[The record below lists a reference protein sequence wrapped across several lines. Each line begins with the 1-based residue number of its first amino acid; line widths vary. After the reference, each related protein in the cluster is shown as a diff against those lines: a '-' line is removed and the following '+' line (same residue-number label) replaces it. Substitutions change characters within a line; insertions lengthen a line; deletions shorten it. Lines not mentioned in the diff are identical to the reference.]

1 MESPKIDYIQSKDN
15 KTIKHIISLQQR
27 KYRQKFG
34 EYTVEGIR
42 AVTDIGKKDCLRSI
56 LIRES
61 KRSELEPLVQKGFT
75 VSSVYVVQD
84 PIFDKIEHSVNGQGI
99 LGIAKKCVNDLHS
112 LIVEDGLYVA
122 LDGVQDPGN
131 LGTIIRTAVAA
142 GVKGI
147 FLMKGTVDPF
157 NDKTVRSTMS
167 ALHKIPLYEDITLSL
182 LHDMVTES
190 NMTTY
195 VTALEHSNPYHTV
208 RYAKRTMLVLGNEGN
223 GVTPEVMNLCT
234 NRIMIPMYGD
244 AKLVEWACKSY
255 LGEIVEAGAKVLL
268 YKAGFN
274 HSKLLVSDDYFCTC
288 GSTNIDFRSFE
299 NNFECN
305 IFFYDKDLALR
316 IKEIYLNDEKDCVD
330 IEEIRDYTHRSFA
343 TRLWE
348 SIVRLLSPLL

>member
-42 AVTDIGKKDCLRSI
+42 AVTDIGKKDFLRSI

-112 LIVEDGLYVA
+112 FIVEDGLYVA

-142 GVKGI
+142 GAKGI
-147 FLMKGTVDPF
+147 FLLKGTVDPY
-157 NDKTVRSTMS
+157 NEKCVRSTMS
-167 ALHKIPLYEDITLSL
+167 ALCNIPIFEDVTLSEFY
-182 LHDMVTES
+182 DFIKDNTIK
-190 NMTTY
+190 TY
-195 VTALEHSNPYHTV
+195 VTSLENAKPYHTIS
-208 RYAKRTMLVLGNEGN
+208 YPKRTMIILGNEGN
-223 GVTPEVMNLCT
+223 GVSREIIEMCDQAIT
-234 NRIMIPMYGD
+234 IPMYGD
-244 AKLVEWACKSY
+244 IESLNVSIAAALCMY
-255 LGEIVEAGAKVLL
+255 KVREQ
-268 YKAGFN
+268 
-274 HSKLLVSDDYFCTC
+274 
-288 GSTNIDFRSFE
+288 I
-299 NNFECN
+299 
-305 IFFYDKDLALR
+305 
-316 IKEIYLNDEKDCVD
+316 
-330 IEEIRDYTHRSFA
+330 
-343 TRLWE
+343 
-348 SIVRLLSPLL
+348 

>member
-42 AVTDIGKKDCLRSI
+42 AVTDIGKKDFLRSI

-84 PIFDKIEHSVNGQGI
+84 PIFDKVDNTVNGQGVV
-99 LGIAKKCVNDLHS
+99 A
-112 LIVEDGLYVA
+112 IVSKPKYDMESIHIDDGLYIT

-157 NDKTVRSTMS
+157 NDKTVRSTMR
-167 ALHKIPLYEDITLSL
+167 ALHKIPLYEDITLSM
-182 LHDMVTES
+182 LHDIVAES

-195 VTALEHSNPYHTV
+195 VTALENSEHYHSVN
-208 RYAKRTMLVLGNEGN
+208 YAKRTMLVLGNEGN

-244 AKLVEWACKSY
+244 IESLNVSVAAALCM
-255 LGEIVEAGAKVLL
+255 
-268 YKAGFN
+268 YKAQEQ
-274 HSKLLVSDDYFCTC
+274 LMC
-288 GSTNIDFRSFE
+288 
-299 NNFECN
+299 
-305 IFFYDKDLALR
+305 
-316 IKEIYLNDEKDCVD
+316 
-330 IEEIRDYTHRSFA
+330 
-343 TRLWE
+343 
-348 SIVRLLSPLL
+348 

>member
-61 KRSELEPLVQKGFT
+61 KRSELEPLVEKGVT

-142 GVKGI
+142 GAKGI
-147 FLMKGTVDPF
+147 FLLKGTVDPY
-157 NDKTVRSTMS
+157 NEKCVRSTMS
-167 ALHKIPLYEDITLSL
+167 ALCNIPIFEDVTLSEFY
-182 LHDMVTES
+182 DFIKDNTIK
-190 NMTTY
+190 TY
-195 VTALEHSNPYHTV
+195 VTSLENAKPYHTIS
-208 RYAKRTMLVLGNEGN
+208 YAKRTMIILGNEGN
-223 GVTPEVMNLCT
+223 GVSREIIEMCDQAIT
-234 NRIMIPMYGD
+234 IPMYGD
-244 AKLVEWACKSY
+244 IESLNVSIAAALCMY
-255 LGEIVEAGAKVLL
+255 KVREQ
-268 YKAGFN
+268 
-274 HSKLLVSDDYFCTC
+274 
-288 GSTNIDFRSFE
+288 I
-299 NNFECN
+299 
-305 IFFYDKDLALR
+305 
-316 IKEIYLNDEKDCVD
+316 
-330 IEEIRDYTHRSFA
+330 
-343 TRLWE
+343 
-348 SIVRLLSPLL
+348 

>member
-42 AVTDIGKKDCLRSI
+42 AVTDIGKKDFLRSI

-142 GVKGI
+142 GGKGI
-147 FLMKGTVDPF
+147 FLLKGTVDPY
-157 NDKTVRSTMS
+157 NEKCVRSTMS
-167 ALHKIPLYEDITLSL
+167 ALCNIPIFEDVTLSEFY
-182 LHDMVTES
+182 DFIKDNTIK
-190 NMTTY
+190 TY
-195 VTALEHSNPYHTV
+195 VTSLENAKPYHTIS
-208 RYAKRTMLVLGNEGN
+208 YPKRTMIILGNEGN
-223 GVTPEVMNLCT
+223 GVSREIIEMCDQAIT
-234 NRIMIPMYGD
+234 IPMYGD
-244 AKLVEWACKSY
+244 IESLNVSIAAALCMY
-255 LGEIVEAGAKVLL
+255 KVREQ
-268 YKAGFN
+268 
-274 HSKLLVSDDYFCTC
+274 
-288 GSTNIDFRSFE
+288 I
-299 NNFECN
+299 
-305 IFFYDKDLALR
+305 
-316 IKEIYLNDEKDCVD
+316 
-330 IEEIRDYTHRSFA
+330 
-343 TRLWE
+343 
-348 SIVRLLSPLL
+348 

>member
-61 KRSELEPLVQKGFT
+61 KRSELEPLVEKGFT

-142 GVKGI
+142 GAKGI
-147 FLMKGTVDPF
+147 FLLKGTVDPY
-157 NDKTVRSTMS
+157 NEKCVRSTMS
-167 ALHKIPLYEDITLSL
+167 ALCNIPMFEDVTLSEFY
-182 LHDMVTES
+182 DFIKDNTIK
-190 NMTTY
+190 TY
-195 VTALEHSNPYHTV
+195 VTSLENAKPYHTIS
-208 RYAKRTMLVLGNEGN
+208 YAKRTMIILGNEGN
-223 GVTPEVMNLCT
+223 GVSREIIEMCDQAIT
-234 NRIMIPMYGD
+234 IPMYGD
-244 AKLVEWACKSY
+244 IESLNVSIAAALCMY
-255 LGEIVEAGAKVLL
+255 KVREQ
-268 YKAGFN
+268 
-274 HSKLLVSDDYFCTC
+274 
-288 GSTNIDFRSFE
+288 I
-299 NNFECN
+299 
-305 IFFYDKDLALR
+305 
-316 IKEIYLNDEKDCVD
+316 
-330 IEEIRDYTHRSFA
+330 
-343 TRLWE
+343 
-348 SIVRLLSPLL
+348 

>member
-1 MESPKIDYIQSKDN
+1 MGVSMEYIQSKDN
-15 KTIKHIISLQQR
+15 KTIKRIISLGQR
-27 KYRQKFG
+27 KNRQIVPKF
-34 EYTVEGIR
+34 I
-42 AVTDIGKKDCLRSI
+42 A
-56 LIRES
+56 
-61 KRSELEPLVQKGFT
+61 
-75 VSSVYVVQD
+75 QD
-84 PIFDKIEHSVNGQGI
+84 PIFDKVDNTVNGQGVV
-99 LGIAKKCVNDLHS
+99 A
-112 LIVEDGLYVA
+112 IVSKPKYDMESIHIDDGLYIT

-244 AKLVEWACKSY
+244 MESLNVSVAAALCMY
-255 LGEIVEAGAKVLL
+255 KVQEQLM
-268 YKAGFN
+268 
-274 HSKLLVSDDYFCTC
+274 
-288 GSTNIDFRSFE
+288 
-299 NNFECN
+299 
-305 IFFYDKDLALR
+305 
-316 IKEIYLNDEKDCVD
+316 
-330 IEEIRDYTHRSFA
+330 
-343 TRLWE
+343 
-348 SIVRLLSPLL
+348 P

>member
-61 KRSELEPLVQKGFT
+61 KRSELEPLVQKGVT

-112 LIVEDGLYVA
+112 FIVEDGLYVA

-142 GVKGI
+142 GAKGI
-147 FLMKGTVDPF
+147 FLLKGTVDPY
-157 NDKTVRSTMS
+157 NEKCVRSTMS
-167 ALHKIPLYEDITLSL
+167 ALCNIPIFEDVTLSEFY
-182 LHDMVTES
+182 DFIKDNTIK
-190 NMTTY
+190 TY
-195 VTALEHSNPYHTV
+195 VTSLENAKPYHTIS
-208 RYAKRTMLVLGNEGN
+208 YAKRTMIILGNEGN
-223 GVTPEVMNLCT
+223 GVSREIIEMCDQAIT
-234 NRIMIPMYGD
+234 IPMYGD
-244 AKLVEWACKSY
+244 IESLNVSIAAALCMY
-255 LGEIVEAGAKVLL
+255 KVREQ
-268 YKAGFN
+268 
-274 HSKLLVSDDYFCTC
+274 
-288 GSTNIDFRSFE
+288 I
-299 NNFECN
+299 
-305 IFFYDKDLALR
+305 
-316 IKEIYLNDEKDCVD
+316 
-330 IEEIRDYTHRSFA
+330 
-343 TRLWE
+343 
-348 SIVRLLSPLL
+348 

>member
-42 AVTDIGKKDCLRSI
+42 AVTDIGKKEFLRSI

-112 LIVEDGLYVA
+112 LIVKDGLYVA

-142 GVKGI
+142 GAKGI
-147 FLMKGTVDPF
+147 FLLKGTVDPY
-157 NDKTVRSTMS
+157 NEKCVRSTMS
-167 ALHKIPLYEDITLSL
+167 ALCNIPIFEDVTLSEFY
-182 LHDMVTES
+182 DFIKDNTIK
-190 NMTTY
+190 TY
-195 VTALEHSNPYHTV
+195 VTSLENAKPYHTIS
-208 RYAKRTMLVLGNEGN
+208 YPKRTMIILGNEGN
-223 GVTPEVMNLCT
+223 GVSREIIEMCDQTIT
-234 NRIMIPMYGD
+234 IPMYGD
-244 AKLVEWACKSY
+244 IESLNVSVAAALCMY
-255 LGEIVEAGAKVLL
+255 KVREQ
-268 YKAGFN
+268 
-274 HSKLLVSDDYFCTC
+274 
-288 GSTNIDFRSFE
+288 I
-299 NNFECN
+299 
-305 IFFYDKDLALR
+305 
-316 IKEIYLNDEKDCVD
+316 
-330 IEEIRDYTHRSFA
+330 
-343 TRLWE
+343 
-348 SIVRLLSPLL
+348 

>member
-34 EYTVEGIR
+34 EYMVEGIR

-61 KRSELEPLVQKGFT
+61 KRSELEPLVEKGLT

-142 GVKGI
+142 GAKGI
-147 FLMKGTVDPF
+147 FLLKGTVDPY
-157 NDKTVRSTMS
+157 NEKCVRSTMS
-167 ALHKIPLYEDITLSL
+167 ALCNIPIFEDVTLSEFY
-182 LHDMVTES
+182 DFIKDNTIK
-190 NMTTY
+190 TY
-195 VTALEHSNPYHTV
+195 VTSLENAKPYHTIL
-208 RYAKRTMLVLGNEGN
+208 YPKRTMIILGNEGN
-223 GVTPEVMNLCT
+223 GVSREIIEMCDQAIT
-234 NRIMIPMYGD
+234 IPMYGD
-244 AKLVEWACKSY
+244 IESLNVSIAAALCMY
-255 LGEIVEAGAKVLL
+255 KVREQ
-268 YKAGFN
+268 
-274 HSKLLVSDDYFCTC
+274 
-288 GSTNIDFRSFE
+288 I
-299 NNFECN
+299 
-305 IFFYDKDLALR
+305 
-316 IKEIYLNDEKDCVD
+316 
-330 IEEIRDYTHRSFA
+330 
-343 TRLWE
+343 
-348 SIVRLLSPLL
+348 

>member
-61 KRSELEPLVQKGFT
+61 KRSELEPLVQKDFT

-142 GVKGI
+142 GAKGI
-147 FLMKGTVDPF
+147 FLLKGTVDPY
-157 NDKTVRSTMS
+157 NEKCVRSTMS
-167 ALHKIPLYEDITLSL
+167 ALCNIPIFEDVTLSEFY
-182 LHDMVTES
+182 DFIKDNTIK
-190 NMTTY
+190 TY
-195 VTALEHSNPYHTV
+195 VTSLENAKPYHTIS
-208 RYAKRTMLVLGNEGN
+208 YPKRTMIILGNEGN
-223 GVTPEVMNLCT
+223 GVSREIIEMCDQTIT
-234 NRIMIPMYGD
+234 IPMYGD
-244 AKLVEWACKSY
+244 IESLNVSIAAALCMY
-255 LGEIVEAGAKVLL
+255 KVREQ
-268 YKAGFN
+268 
-274 HSKLLVSDDYFCTC
+274 
-288 GSTNIDFRSFE
+288 I
-299 NNFECN
+299 
-305 IFFYDKDLALR
+305 
-316 IKEIYLNDEKDCVD
+316 
-330 IEEIRDYTHRSFA
+330 
-343 TRLWE
+343 
-348 SIVRLLSPLL
+348 

>member
-42 AVTDIGKKDCLRSI
+42 AVTDIGIKDFLRSI

-142 GVKGI
+142 GAKGI
-147 FLMKGTVDPF
+147 FLLKGTVDPY
-157 NDKTVRSTMS
+157 NEKCVRSTMS
-167 ALHKIPLYEDITLSL
+167 ALCNIPIFEDVTLSEFY
-182 LHDMVTES
+182 DFIKDNTIK
-190 NMTTY
+190 TY
-195 VTALEHSNPYHTV
+195 VTSLENAKPYHTIS
-208 RYAKRTMLVLGNEGN
+208 YPKRTMIILGNEGN
-223 GVTPEVMNLCT
+223 GVSREIIEMCDQAIT
-234 NRIMIPMYGD
+234 IPMYGD
-244 AKLVEWACKSY
+244 IESLNVSIAAALCMY
-255 LGEIVEAGAKVLL
+255 KVREQ
-268 YKAGFN
+268 
-274 HSKLLVSDDYFCTC
+274 
-288 GSTNIDFRSFE
+288 I
-299 NNFECN
+299 
-305 IFFYDKDLALR
+305 
-316 IKEIYLNDEKDCVD
+316 
-330 IEEIRDYTHRSFA
+330 
-343 TRLWE
+343 
-348 SIVRLLSPLL
+348 

>member
-34 EYTVEGIR
+34 EYMVEGIR

-61 KRSELEPLVQKGFT
+61 KRSELEPLVEKGVT

-142 GVKGI
+142 GAKGI
-147 FLMKGTVDPF
+147 FLLKGTVDPY
-157 NDKTVRSTMS
+157 NEKCVRSTMS
-167 ALHKIPLYEDITLSL
+167 ALCNIPIFEDVTLSEFY
-182 LHDMVTES
+182 DFIKDNTIK
-190 NMTTY
+190 TY
-195 VTALEHSNPYHTV
+195 VTSLENAKPYHTIS
-208 RYAKRTMLVLGNEGN
+208 YAKRTMIILGNEGN
-223 GVTPEVMNLCT
+223 GVSREIIEMCDQAIT
-234 NRIMIPMYGD
+234 IPMYGD
-244 AKLVEWACKSY
+244 IESLNVSIAAALCMY
-255 LGEIVEAGAKVLL
+255 KVREQ
-268 YKAGFN
+268 
-274 HSKLLVSDDYFCTC
+274 
-288 GSTNIDFRSFE
+288 I
-299 NNFECN
+299 
-305 IFFYDKDLALR
+305 
-316 IKEIYLNDEKDCVD
+316 
-330 IEEIRDYTHRSFA
+330 
-343 TRLWE
+343 
-348 SIVRLLSPLL
+348 

>member
-42 AVTDIGKKDCLRSI
+42 AVTDIGKKDFLRSI

-142 GVKGI
+142 GAKGI
-147 FLMKGTVDPF
+147 FLLKGTVDPY
-157 NDKTVRSTMS
+157 NEKCVRSTMS
-167 ALHKIPLYEDITLSL
+167 ALCNIPIFEDVTLSEFY
-182 LHDMVTES
+182 DFIKDNTIK
-190 NMTTY
+190 TY
-195 VTALEHSNPYHTV
+195 VTSLENAKPYHTIS
-208 RYAKRTMLVLGNEGN
+208 YAKRTMVILGNEGN
-223 GVTPEVMNLCT
+223 GVSKEIIEMCDQAIT
-234 NRIMIPMYGD
+234 IPMYGD
-244 AKLVEWACKSY
+244 IESLNVSIAAALCMY
-255 LGEIVEAGAKVLL
+255 KVREQ
-268 YKAGFN
+268 
-274 HSKLLVSDDYFCTC
+274 
-288 GSTNIDFRSFE
+288 I
-299 NNFECN
+299 
-305 IFFYDKDLALR
+305 
-316 IKEIYLNDEKDCVD
+316 
-330 IEEIRDYTHRSFA
+330 
-343 TRLWE
+343 
-348 SIVRLLSPLL
+348 

>member
-42 AVTDIGKKDCLRSI
+42 AVTDIGKKDFLRSI

-61 KRSELEPLVQKGFT
+61 KRSELEPLVQTDLT

-142 GVKGI
+142 GAKGI
-147 FLMKGTVDPF
+147 FLLKGTVDPY
-157 NDKTVRSTMS
+157 NEKCVRSTMS
-167 ALHKIPLYEDITLSL
+167 ALCNIPIFEDVTLSEFY
-182 LHDMVTES
+182 DFIKDNTIK
-190 NMTTY
+190 TY
-195 VTALEHSNPYHTV
+195 VTSLENAKPYHTIS
-208 RYAKRTMLVLGNEGN
+208 YPKRTMIILGNEGN
-223 GVTPEVMNLCT
+223 GVSREIIEMCDQAIT
-234 NRIMIPMYGD
+234 IPMYGD
-244 AKLVEWACKSY
+244 IESLNVSIAAALCMY
-255 LGEIVEAGAKVLL
+255 KVREQ
-268 YKAGFN
+268 
-274 HSKLLVSDDYFCTC
+274 
-288 GSTNIDFRSFE
+288 I
-299 NNFECN
+299 
-305 IFFYDKDLALR
+305 
-316 IKEIYLNDEKDCVD
+316 
-330 IEEIRDYTHRSFA
+330 
-343 TRLWE
+343 
-348 SIVRLLSPLL
+348 

>member
-34 EYTVEGIR
+34 EYMVEGIR

-75 VSSVYVVQD
+75 ISSVYVVQD

-142 GVKGI
+142 GAKGI
-147 FLMKGTVDPF
+147 FLLKGTVDPY
-157 NDKTVRSTMS
+157 NEKCVRSTMS
-167 ALHKIPLYEDITLSL
+167 ALCNIPIFEDVTLSEFY
-182 LHDMVTES
+182 DFIKDNTIK
-190 NMTTY
+190 TY
-195 VTALEHSNPYHTV
+195 VTSLENAKPYHTIS
-208 RYAKRTMLVLGNEGN
+208 YAKRTMIILGNEGN
-223 GVTPEVMNLCT
+223 GVSREIIEMCDQAIT
-234 NRIMIPMYGD
+234 IPMYGD
-244 AKLVEWACKSY
+244 IESLNVSIAAALCMY
-255 LGEIVEAGAKVLL
+255 KVREQ
-268 YKAGFN
+268 
-274 HSKLLVSDDYFCTC
+274 
-288 GSTNIDFRSFE
+288 I
-299 NNFECN
+299 
-305 IFFYDKDLALR
+305 
-316 IKEIYLNDEKDCVD
+316 
-330 IEEIRDYTHRSFA
+330 
-343 TRLWE
+343 
-348 SIVRLLSPLL
+348 

>member
-142 GVKGI
+142 GAKGI
-147 FLMKGTVDPF
+147 FLLKGTVDPY
-157 NDKTVRSTMS
+157 NEKCVRSTMS
-167 ALHKIPLYEDITLSL
+167 ALCNIPIFEDVTLSEFY
-182 LHDMVTES
+182 DFIKDNTIK
-190 NMTTY
+190 TY
-195 VTALEHSNPYHTV
+195 VTSLENAKHYHTIS
-208 RYAKRTMLVLGNEGN
+208 YPKRTMIILGNEGN
-223 GVTPEVMNLCT
+223 GVSREIIEMCDQAIT
-234 NRIMIPMYGD
+234 IPMYGD
-244 AKLVEWACKSY
+244 IESLNVSIAAALCMY
-255 LGEIVEAGAKVLL
+255 KVREQ
-268 YKAGFN
+268 
-274 HSKLLVSDDYFCTC
+274 
-288 GSTNIDFRSFE
+288 I
-299 NNFECN
+299 
-305 IFFYDKDLALR
+305 
-316 IKEIYLNDEKDCVD
+316 
-330 IEEIRDYTHRSFA
+330 
-343 TRLWE
+343 
-348 SIVRLLSPLL
+348 

>member
-42 AVTDIGKKDCLRSI
+42 AVTDIGKKDFLRSI

-142 GVKGI
+142 GAKGI
-147 FLMKGTVDPF
+147 FLLKGTVDPY
-157 NDKTVRSTMS
+157 NEKCVRSTMS
-167 ALHKIPLYEDITLSL
+167 ALCNIPIFEDVTLSEFY
-182 LHDMVTES
+182 DFIKDNTIK
-190 NMTTY
+190 TY
-195 VTALEHSNPYHTV
+195 VTSLENAKPYHTIL
-208 RYAKRTMLVLGNEGN
+208 YPKRTMIILGNEGN
-223 GVTPEVMNLCT
+223 GVSREIIEMCDQAIT
-234 NRIMIPMYGD
+234 IPMYGD
-244 AKLVEWACKSY
+244 IESLNVSIAAALCMY
-255 LGEIVEAGAKVLL
+255 KVREQ
-268 YKAGFN
+268 
-274 HSKLLVSDDYFCTC
+274 
-288 GSTNIDFRSFE
+288 I
-299 NNFECN
+299 
-305 IFFYDKDLALR
+305 
-316 IKEIYLNDEKDCVD
+316 
-330 IEEIRDYTHRSFA
+330 
-343 TRLWE
+343 
-348 SIVRLLSPLL
+348 

>member
-142 GVKGI
+142 GAKGI
-147 FLMKGTVDPF
+147 FLLKGTVDPY
-157 NDKTVRSTMS
+157 NEKCVRSTMS
-167 ALHKIPLYEDITLSL
+167 ALCNIPIFEDVTLSEFY
-182 LHDMVTES
+182 DFIKDNTIK
-190 NMTTY
+190 TY
-195 VTALEHSNPYHTV
+195 VTSLENAKPYHTIS
-208 RYAKRTMLVLGNEGN
+208 YAKRTMIILGNEGN
-223 GVTPEVMNLCT
+223 GVSKEIIEMCDQAIT
-234 NRIMIPMYGD
+234 IPMYGD
-244 AKLVEWACKSY
+244 IESLNVSIAAALCMY
-255 LGEIVEAGAKVLL
+255 KV
-268 YKAGFN
+268 
-274 HSKLLVSDDYFCTC
+274 
-288 GSTNIDFRSFE
+288 RE
-299 NNFECN
+299 
-305 IFFYDKDLALR
+305 
-316 IKEIYLNDEKDCVD
+316 
-330 IEEIRDYTHRSFA
+330 
-343 TRLWE
+343 
-348 SIVRLLSPLL
+348 

>member
-42 AVTDIGKKDCLRSI
+42 AVTDIGKKDFLRSI

-112 LIVEDGLYVA
+112 FIVEDGLYVA

-142 GVKGI
+142 GAKGI
-147 FLMKGTVDPF
+147 FLLKGTVDPY
-157 NDKTVRSTMS
+157 NEKCVRSTMS
-167 ALHKIPLYEDITLSL
+167 ALCNIPIFEDVTLSEFY
-182 LHDMVTES
+182 DFIKDNTIK
-190 NMTTY
+190 TY
-195 VTALEHSNPYHTV
+195 VTSLENAKPYHNIS
-208 RYAKRTMLVLGNEGN
+208 YPKRTMIILGNEGN
-223 GVTPEVMNLCT
+223 GVSREIIEMCDQAIT
-234 NRIMIPMYGD
+234 IPMYGD
-244 AKLVEWACKSY
+244 IESLNVSIAAALCMY
-255 LGEIVEAGAKVLL
+255 KVREQ
-268 YKAGFN
+268 
-274 HSKLLVSDDYFCTC
+274 
-288 GSTNIDFRSFE
+288 I
-299 NNFECN
+299 
-305 IFFYDKDLALR
+305 
-316 IKEIYLNDEKDCVD
+316 
-330 IEEIRDYTHRSFA
+330 
-343 TRLWE
+343 
-348 SIVRLLSPLL
+348 